1 MPRHDDEQ
9 PVTMRAPPRVWL
21 LFGARAGDNSQVLAL
36 GELLGWPFEIRQIVF
51 GRRLLPKPLAVRSQN
66 LRVAGIDLRR
76 STPLV
81 SPWPELVILSGRE
94 QEPVA
99 RWIRRAA
106 GGGVRLVYMGRPWAP
121 LDTYDL
127 IITTPQYFLPERP
140 NVVLNLL
147 PLHRVTAE
155 RLASEGA
162 IWEARLRHLPRP
174 YTAVLLGGSSGT
186 FTFTPAKACELAAR
200 VGALVRVHGGSLL
213 ITDSARTPAAVFGA
227 FIAGID
233 APSHVYR
240 WGSRDAENPFFGYLA
255 LADRIVTTGESVSM
269 LAESCAT
276 GKPVHVFD
284 LSDALPRSAPW
295 HQRFVARFGYPALR
309 DWVGRSVGPG
319 YMQRDIGRI
328 QQLLVAGGRAQWLGE
343 RAPETG
349 NDHDTRVPRDTAE
362 AVERVRALFAGERR
376 R

>member
-147 PLHRVTAE
+147 PLPVLDGGHLMYYLWEGVT
-155 RLASEGA
+155 
-162 IWEARLRHLPRP
+162 
-174 YTAVLLGGSSGT
+174 
-186 FTFTPAKACELAAR
+186 
-200 VGALVRVHGGSLL
+200 
-213 ITDSARTPAAVFGA
+213 
-227 FIAGID
+227 
-233 APSHVYR
+233 
-240 WGSRDAENPFFGYLA
+240 
-255 LADRIVTTGESVSM
+255 
-269 LAESCAT
+269 
-276 GKPVHVFD
+276 
-284 LSDALPRSAPW
+284 
-295 HQRFVARFGYPALR
+295 
-309 DWVGRSVGPG
+309 GRSVSDAW
-319 YMQRDIGRI
+319 MERLQRGG
-328 QQLLVAGGRAQWLGE
+328 VAVLFLMMSI
-343 RAPETG
+343 
-349 NDHDTRVPRDTAE
+349 
-362 AVERVRALFAGERR
+362 ALFNDLSRLFG
-376 R
+376 